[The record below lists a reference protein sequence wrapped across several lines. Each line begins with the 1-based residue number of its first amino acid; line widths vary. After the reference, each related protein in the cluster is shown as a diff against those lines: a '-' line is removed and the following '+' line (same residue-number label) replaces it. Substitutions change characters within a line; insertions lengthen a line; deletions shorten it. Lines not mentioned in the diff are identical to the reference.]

1 MRINILQHTPN
12 EGPGVIRD
20 WATEHHHE
28 LYIYHPYFNGGIIPN
43 VKETDLLIILGGP
56 MSPNNEDKWI
66 FEEREL
72 IRNLIQ
78 QNKPIFGICFG
89 AQQITKS
96 L

>member
-43 VKETDLLIILGGP
+43 VKKKQIYLL
-56 MSPNNEDKWI
+56 
-66 FEEREL
+66 F
-72 IRNLIQ
+72 
-78 QNKPIFGICFG
+78 
-89 AQQITKS
+89 
-96 L
+96 

>member
-43 VKETDLLIILGGP
+43 VKETGFTYYFRRTHE
-56 MSPNNEDKWI
+56 S
-66 FEEREL
+66 
-72 IRNLIQ
+72 
-78 QNKPIFGICFG
+78 
-89 AQQITKS
+89 
-96 L
+96 